1 MVVVVL
7 LVVLIVYLFFA
18 IKNHKL
24 RNQELSKELAE
35 TQADFDKKLKLQQ
48 KEAFLSAKEQLHS
61 QREDFDRHVRDR
73 RAELSKLENKL
84 LVREDK
90 LVE

>member
-1 MVVVVL
+1 MAIPLMVVVVL

-61 QREDFDRHVRDR
+61 QREDLKTSTEKSEKDGQNYQN
-73 RAELSKLENKL
+73 SKINCS
-84 LVREDK
+84 
-90 LVE
+90 